1 MKKATVTAGVL
12 VALVSAGCGSSSQQQ
27 GGGSPSATTT
37 AELVTSPQPYGEV
50 IGGRVVINISELE
63 FQPDRVEV
71 PAGTTAIWT
80 NNDKVPHSV
89 TKTSGPGPDFDSGPI
104 QPGGTYQQIFE
115 ETGTVRVEDSESSD
129 TKMSIQIREDDQ

>member
-1 MKKATVTAGVL
+1 MKTWTVIAGVVL
-12 VALVSAGCGSSSQQQ
+12 ALAGTACGSSSEQQ

-50 IGGRVVINISELE
+50 VAGRVVINISDLK
-63 FQPDRVEV
+63 FQPDEVEV

-80 NNDKVPHSV
+80 NNDQVPHAV

-104 QPGGTYQQIFE
+104 QPGGTFQQVFE
-115 ETGTVRVEDSESSD
+115 ETGTVKIEDSESSD
-129 TKMSIQIREDDQ
+129 TTMTIRVEEDDR